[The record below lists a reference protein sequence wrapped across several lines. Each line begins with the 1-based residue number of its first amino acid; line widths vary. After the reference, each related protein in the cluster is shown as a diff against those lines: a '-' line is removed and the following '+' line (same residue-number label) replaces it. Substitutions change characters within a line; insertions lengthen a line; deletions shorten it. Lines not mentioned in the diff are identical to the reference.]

1 MLNSFLAYAII
12 LKCLIV
18 LKKILIPFYTVPAG
32 DGEQSVILL
41 LILSSSIKDLNNN
54 SRVTKLSQQLPPLQ
68 S

>member
-18 LKKILIPFYTVPAG
+18 LKEILIPSYTVPE
-32 DGEQSVILL
+32 DGEQSVILP

-54 SRVTKLSQQLPPLQ
+54 SRFTKLSQQLPPLRVK
-68 S
+68 